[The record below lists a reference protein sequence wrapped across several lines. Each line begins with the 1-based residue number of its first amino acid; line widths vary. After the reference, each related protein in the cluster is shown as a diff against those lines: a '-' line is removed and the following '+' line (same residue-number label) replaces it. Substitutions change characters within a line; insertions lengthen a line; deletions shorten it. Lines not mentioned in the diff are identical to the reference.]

1 MINQKTNLEKKKKRL
16 GGGIISFLAMV
27 PFTESQN
34 PAFSINVQEAVRT
47 NIQSE
52 ELTAMEK

>member
-1 MINQKTNLEKKKKRL
+1 M
-16 GGGIISFLAMV
+16 AMV